1 MSPRGDPLA
10 PSSGP
15 PPPLSPPVMAPPSP
29 VPPDPPALAPF
40 PPYNSPADAPGAGGK
55 APLTARSGAPLPA
68 VAGGWARALGHA
80 VRTAGGATADAVHP
94 RHVYWAGNLPS
105 VMDDAAAAATAAA
118 DDGDAEPLV
127 VLYDGY
133 PKARQHLLLL
143 PARPG
148 VAPAITPPPAATAC
162 GGTRRG
168 SRGASSHGRRRGGW
182 TAARASAP
190 CARGRGAAAASSS
203 VARRTRCVCVGRR
216 ALATA
221 PLWWRPRE
229 RAGGRPLRGGRGR
242 GGRGGGGK
250 GMCPPVA

>member
-1 MSPRGDPLA
+1 
-10 PSSGP
+10 
-15 PPPLSPPVMAPPSP
+15 MAPPSP

-40 PPYNSPADAPGAGGK
+40 PPYTSPADAPGAGGK
-55 APLTARSGAPLPA
+55 APLTARSGAPLSA

-105 VMDDAAAAATAAA
+105 VMDGAAAAATAAA

-148 VAPAITPPPAATAC
+148 VAPAIHRLTAADRPAVAALPQMGGAIAALLSADAGGGGCCRAGRASFGFFAAPCAC
-162 GGTRRG
+162 LDVFLLIGGAPLGPRAEPRGWGGTP
-168 SRGASSHGRRRGGW
+168 RRGGMAQRAFG
-182 TAARASAP
+182 TVCAARLCNQTP
-190 CARGRGAAAASSS
+190 CAPTEASGS
-203 VARRTRCVCVGRR
+203 
-216 ALATA
+216 
-221 PLWWRPRE
+221 PP
-229 RAGGRPLRGGRGR
+229 AGWL
-242 GGRGGGGK
+242 K
-250 GMCPPVA
+250 